1 HHLQTTFLMNGGE
14 EIKSMRVRD
23 EFMGATFTD
32 AKRGPD
38 GFYIDDSGTALP
50 VSASDLERFMYC
62 PLSWQLAKEGAS
74 GIGEAVE
81 EGIEKHKEI
90 HGEMSEFQE
99 ALIRMRRSLLI
110 WSWWFG
116 IIIAF
121 AIDAFAFLY
130 IDDMMNS
137 PLEFAKVLSMWSV
150 SCLIAAIL
158 SIALPWRNWFKI
170 ERSMKEIRE
179 IKHRF
184 ESTGLEPTWSPI
196 GFLGGWF
203 SAGKTEAGLLLAT
216 IVIGIHAIALVAAE
230 DRNQAGF
237 ILIVIAFVWT
247 FLATWQLQRS
257 LTAESQMIAS
267 REKAGL
273 EEGTELVYSDDD
285 KSSDLLLDEVSG
297 LRGRPDQI
305 VIIDGEFIPVEQK
318 TGKIPKKPHQS
329 HRLQLL
335 AYISLV
341 ETSTGKIPPY
351 GVLRYGDDDIHQ
363 VYWDEHAKQHLH
375 DNIIQIQ
382 RLMVEGGA
390 KRNHEREGK
399 CRNCSRR
406 YACSE
411 SLV

>member
-1 HHLQTTFLMNGGE
+1 MWV
-14 EIKSMRVRD
+14 KD
-23 EFMGATFTD
+23 ETMGVSFPD
-32 AKRGPD
+32 AKLGPD
-38 GFYIDDSGTALP
+38 GYYLDDSSSPLP

-62 PLSWQLAKEGAS
+62 PLSWQLAKEGTS
-74 GIGEAVE
+74 GVGEAVE
-81 EGIEKHKEI
+81 KGVEKHKEI
-90 HGEMSEFQE
+90 HTEINEYQD

-121 AIDAFAFLY
+121 SIDAIAFVY
-130 IDDMMNS
+130 IDDVMNA
-137 PLEFAKVLSMWSV
+137 PIEFAKILSMWSV
-150 SCLIAAIL
+150 SFLIAAIL
-158 SIALPWRNWFKI
+158 SIILPWRNWLNM
-170 ERSMKEIRE
+170 EQSMKEIRE
-179 IKHRF
+179 LKERF

-203 SAGKTEAGLLLAT
+203 SAGKTEASLLLST
-216 IVIGIHAIALVAAE
+216 IIIGIHAIALVAAE
-230 DRNQAGF
+230 DRSQAGF
-237 ILIVIAFVWT
+237 ILVVVAFIWT
-247 FLATWQLQRS
+247 FLATWQLQNT
-257 LTAESQMIAS
+257 LKAENEVISNRKKI
-267 REKAGL
+267 GL
-273 EEGTELVYSDDD
+273 ESGAEIIYSDDD
-285 KSSDLLLDEVSG
+285 KTSDLLVDEVSG

-318 TGKIPKKPHQS
+318 TGKIPKKPHKS

-341 ETSTGKIPPY
+341 ETSTGKTPPY
-351 GVLRYGDDDIHQ
+351 GVLRYGDEDVHQ
-363 VYWDEHAKQHLH
+363 VFWDQHAQQHLEES
-375 DNIIQIQ
+375 IIEVQ

-406 YACSE
+406 YACSD

>member
-1 HHLQTTFLMNGGE
+1 MNGRE
-14 EIKSMRVRD
+14 EVKSVWVKD
-23 EFMGATFTD
+23 EIMGVTFAD
-32 AKRGPD
+32 AKIGPD
-38 GFYIDDSGTALP
+38 GYYLDDHDKALP

-74 GIGEAVE
+74 GVGEAVE
-81 EGIEKHKEI
+81 EGLARHKEI
-90 HGEMSEFQE
+90 HNEMSEYQE
-99 ALIRMRRSLLI
+99 ALIRMRRSLMI

-121 AIDAFAFLY
+121 AIDALAFVY
-130 IDDMMNS
+130 IDDMLNS
-137 PLEFAKVLSMWSV
+137 PLEFARLLSMWSL
-150 SCLIAAIL
+150 SCLIAAIF
-158 SIALPWRNWFKI
+158 SIALPWRNWLKI
-170 ERSMKEIRE
+170 ERTMKEIRE
-179 IKHRF
+179 MKLKF
-184 ESTGLEPTWSPI
+184 ASTGLEPTWSPI

-230 DRNQAGF
+230 NRGQAGF
-237 ILIVIAFVWT
+237 ILVVIAFIWT
-247 FLATWQLQRS
+247 FFATWQLQRS
-257 LTAESQMIAS
+257 LNAENEMIAR

-273 EEGTELVYSDDD
+273 EQGTELAYSDDD
-285 KSSDLLLDEVSG
+285 KSSDLLIDEVSG

-318 TGKIPKKPHQS
+318 TGKVPKKPYKS

-341 ETSTGKIPPY
+341 QTNTGKEPPY
-351 GVLRYGDDDIHQ
+351 GVLRYGEDDVHQ
-363 VYWDEHAKQHLH
+363 VFWDKHAKQHLR
-375 DNIIQIQ
+375 DSIIEVQ

>member
-1 HHLQTTFLMNGGE
+1 MGVTF
-14 EIKSMRVRD
+14 
-23 EFMGATFTD
+23 AD
-32 AKRGPD
+32 AKIGPD
-38 GFYIDDSGTALP
+38 GYYLDDSDKALP

-81 EGIEKHKEI
+81 EGVVKHKEI
-90 HGEMSEFQE
+90 HNEMSEYQE
-99 ALIRMRRSLLI
+99 ALIRMRRSLII

-121 AIDAFAFLY
+121 VIDALAFVY
-130 IDDMMNS
+130 IDDMVNV
-137 PLEFAKVLSMWSV
+137 PLEFAKVLSMWSL
-150 SCLIAAIL
+150 SCLIAAIF

-170 ERSMKEIRE
+170 ERSMKEIRDL
-179 IKHRF
+179 KHKF
-184 ESTGLEPTWSPI
+184 ASTGLEPTWSPI

-216 IVIGIHAIALVAAE
+216 IVIGIHAIALVAAD

-237 ILIVIAFVWT
+237 ILVVIAFIWT
-247 FLATWQLQRS
+247 LFATWQLQRS
-257 LTAESQMIAS
+257 LKAENEMVTR
-267 REKAGL
+267 REKVGL
-273 EEGTELVYSDDD
+273 EQGTELAYSDDD
-285 KSSDLLLDEVSG
+285 RTSDLLVDKTTG

-341 ETSTGKIPPY
+341 ESSTGKSPSY
-351 GVLRYGDDDIHQ
+351 GILRYGEDDIHQ
-363 VYWDEHAKQHLH
+363 VFWDQNAKQHLR
-375 DNIIQIQ
+375 DNIIGVQ

>member
-1 HHLQTTFLMNGGE
+1 
-14 EIKSMRVRD
+14 
-23 EFMGATFTD
+23 MGASFID
-32 AKRGPD
+32 AKVGPN
-38 GFYIDDSGTALP
+38 GYYNTYIGTPLP

-62 PLSWQLAKEGAS
+62 PLSWQLAKDGTSGA
-74 GIGEAVE
+74 GEAVE
-81 EGIEKHKEI
+81 EGVEKHNAI
-90 HGEMSEFQE
+90 HNEMSDFQE

-110 WSWWFG
+110 WSWWYG

-121 AIDAFAFLY
+121 AIDAIAFLY
-130 IDDMMNS
+130 IDDVMNS
-137 PLEFAKVLSMWSV
+137 PIEFAKVLSMWSV
-150 SCLIAAIL
+150 SCLIAAII
-158 SIALPWRNWFKI
+158 SIALPWRSWLSI
-170 ERSMKEIRE
+170 EHNMKEIRE
-179 IKHRF
+179 IKKRF
-184 ESTGLEPTWSPI
+184 ASIGLEPTWSPI

-216 IVIGIHAIALVAAE
+216 IVIGIHSIALVGAE
-230 DRNQAGF
+230 NRSQAGF
-237 ILIVIAFVWT
+237 ILIVVAFIWT

-257 LTAESQMIAS
+257 LKAENQMVAS
-267 REKAGL
+267 REKVGL
-273 EEGTELVYSDDD
+273 EKGAELIYSDNDNT
-285 KSSDLLLDEVSG
+285 SDLLIDDVSG

-305 VIIDGEFIPVEQK
+305 VIIEGEFIPVEQK
-318 TGKIPKKPHQS
+318 TGRIPKKPHQS

-341 ETSTGKIPPY
+341 ETSTGKSPPY
-351 GVLRYGDDDIHQ
+351 GVLRYGEENVHQ
-363 VYWDEHAKQHLH
+363 VFWDQHAKEHLRES
-375 DNIIQIQ
+375 IIEVQ

>member
-1 HHLQTTFLMNGGE
+1 MGVSFAGGKE
-14 EIKSMRVRD
+14 
-23 EFMGATFTD
+23 
-32 AKRGPD
+32 GPD
-38 GFYIDDSGTALP
+38 GYFINDSGSPLP

-62 PLSWQLAKEGAS
+62 PLSWQLAKEGAT
-74 GIGEAVE
+74 GVGEAVE
-81 EGIEKHKEI
+81 GGVEKHKEI
-90 HGEMSEFQE
+90 HSEMTEFQS

-110 WSWWFG
+110 WSWWYG

-121 AIDAFAFLY
+121 AIDAIAFVY

-137 PLEFAKVLSMWSV
+137 PIEFAKILSMWSV
-150 SCLIAAIL
+150 SCLIAAVL

-170 ERSMKEIRE
+170 EHSIKEIRE
-179 IKHRF
+179 MKNRF
-184 ESTGLEPTWSPI
+184 ASTGLEPTWSPI

-216 IVIGIHAIALVAAE
+216 ILIGIHAIALVAAE

-237 ILIVIAFVWT
+237 ILIVIAFIWT
-247 FLATWQLQRS
+247 FFATWQLQRS
-257 LTAESQMIAS
+257 LKAESQMVIN

-273 EEGTELVYSDDD
+273 QEGAELVYSDDD
-285 KSSDLLLDEVSG
+285 ETTDLLIDEVSG

-335 AYISLV
+335 AYVSLV
-341 ETSTGKIPPY
+341 ETSTKKSPPY
-351 GVLRYGDDDIHQ
+351 GLLRYGEQDLHQ
-363 VYWDEHAKQHLH
+363 IFWDEHGKQHLRES
-375 DNIIQIQ
+375 IIEVQ
-382 RLMVEGGA
+382 RLMSEGGA
-390 KRNHEREGK
+390 KRNHQREGK

>member
-1 HHLQTTFLMNGGE
+1 MNGGE
-14 EIKSMRVRD
+14 EIKSMLTSD
-23 EFMGATFTD
+23 DNMGVDFSD
-32 AKRGPD
+32 AKIGPAGYYLD
-38 GFYIDDSGTALP
+38 NTETPLP

-62 PLSWQLAKEGAS
+62 PLSWKLAKEGAT
-74 GIGEAVE
+74 GKGEAVE
-81 EGIEKHKEI
+81 GGVEKHKEI
-90 HGEMSEFQE
+90 HDEMNDFQE
-99 ALIRMRRSLLI
+99 ALIRMRRSLLV

-121 AIDAFAFLY
+121 TIDAFAFLY
-130 IDDMMNS
+130 IDDVVNS
-137 PLEFAKVLSMWSV
+137 PLEFAKILSMWSV
-150 SCLIAAIL
+150 SCLIASVL
-158 SIALPWRNWFKI
+158 SIALPWRNWLRF

-179 IKHRF
+179 IKNRF

-216 IVIGIHAIALVAAE
+216 IVIGVHSIALVAAE
-230 DRNQAGF
+230 DRSQAGF
-237 ILIVIAFVWT
+237 VLMVIAFIWT
-247 FLATWQLQRS
+247 FLATWQLQHS
-257 LTAESQMIAS
+257 LRAENQMISS
-267 REKAGL
+267 REKVGL
-273 EEGTELVYSDDD
+273 EEGTELLYSDDD
-285 KSSDLLLDEVSG
+285 ESSDLLMDDVSG

-318 TGKIPKKPHQS
+318 TGKVPKKPHQS

-341 ETSTGKIPPY
+341 ESSTTKSPPY
-351 GVLRYGDDDIHQ
+351 GVLRYGNEDIHQ
-363 VYWDEHAKQHLH
+363 VYWDEHAKEDLRGS
-375 DNIIQIQ
+375 IIEVQ

-390 KRNHEREGK
+390 QRNHDREGK
-399 CRNCSRR
+399 CRSCSRR

>member
-1 HHLQTTFLMNGGE
+1 MNEGE
-14 EIKSMRVRD
+14 EIKSMLTGD
-23 EFMGATFTD
+23 DNMGVDFSD
-32 AKRGPD
+32 AKIGPA
-38 GFYIDDSGTALP
+38 GYYLDDSEAPLP

-62 PLSWQLAKEGAS
+62 PLSWQLAKEGAT
-74 GIGEAVE
+74 GKGEAVE
-81 EGIEKHKEI
+81 EGVEKHKEI
-90 HGEMSEFQE
+90 HDEMNDFQE
-99 ALIRMRRSLLI
+99 ALIRMRRSLLV

-121 AIDAFAFLY
+121 TIDAFAFLY
-130 IDDMMNS
+130 IDDVVNS
-137 PLEFAKVLSMWSV
+137 PLEFAKILSMWSV
-150 SCLIAAIL
+150 SCLIASIL
-158 SIALPWRNWFKI
+158 SIALPWRNWFRF

-179 IKHRF
+179 IKNRF

-216 IVIGIHAIALVAAE
+216 IVIGVHSIALVAAE
-230 DRNQAGF
+230 DRSQAGF
-237 ILIVIAFVWT
+237 VLMVIAFIWT
-247 FLATWQLQRS
+247 FLATWQLQHS
-257 LTAESQMIAS
+257 LKAENQMIAS

-273 EEGTELVYSDDD
+273 EEGTELLYSDDD
-285 KSSDLLLDEVSG
+285 KSSDLLMDNESG

-318 TGKIPKKPHQS
+318 TGKVPKKPHQS

-341 ETSTGKIPPY
+341 ETSTTKSPPY
-351 GVLRYGDDDIHQ
+351 GILRYGNEDIHQ
-363 VYWDEHAKQHLH
+363 VYWDEHAKQHLRES
-375 DNIIQIQ
+375 IIEVQ

-390 KRNHEREGK
+390 QRNHEREGK
-399 CRNCSRR
+399 CRSCSRR

>member
-1 HHLQTTFLMNGGE
+1 MNEGE
-14 EIKSMRVRD
+14 EIKSMLTSD
-23 EFMGATFTD
+23 DSMGVDFSD
-32 AKRGPD
+32 AKIGPAGYYLD
-38 GFYIDDSGTALP
+38 ESEAPLP

-62 PLSWQLAKEGAS
+62 PLSWQLAKEGAT
-74 GIGEAVE
+74 GKGEAVE
-81 EGIEKHKEI
+81 EGVEKHKEI
-90 HGEMSEFQE
+90 HDEMNDFQE
-99 ALIRMRRSLLI
+99 ALIRMRRSLLV

-121 AIDAFAFLY
+121 TIDAFAFLY
-130 IDDMMNS
+130 IDDVVNS
-137 PLEFAKVLSMWSV
+137 PLEFAKILSMWSV
-150 SCLIAAIL
+150 SCLIASIL
-158 SIALPWRNWFKI
+158 SIALPWRNWLRF

-179 IKHRF
+179 IKNRF

-216 IVIGIHAIALVAAE
+216 IVIGVHSIALVAAE
-230 DRNQAGF
+230 DRSQAGF
-237 ILIVIAFVWT
+237 VLMVIAFIWT
-247 FLATWQLQRS
+247 FLATWQLQHS
-257 LTAESQMIAS
+257 LRAENQMIAS

-273 EEGTELVYSDDD
+273 DEGTELLYSDDD
-285 KSSDLLLDEVSG
+285 RSSDLLMDNESG

-318 TGKIPKKPHQS
+318 TGKVPKKPHQS

-341 ETSTGKIPPY
+341 ETSTTKSPPY
-351 GVLRYGDDDIHQ
+351 GVLRYGNEDIHQ
-363 VYWDEHAKQHLH
+363 VYWDEHAKQHLRES
-375 DNIIQIQ
+375 IIEVQ

-390 KRNHEREGK
+390 QRNHEREGK
-399 CRNCSRR
+399 CRSCSRR

>member
-1 HHLQTTFLMNGGE
+1 MNGGE

-23 EFMGATFTD
+23 ELMGATFAD
-32 AKRGPD
+32 AKIGPD
-38 GFYIDDSGTALP
+38 GFYIDDSGAALP

-90 HGEMSEFQE
+90 HSEMSDFQD

-150 SCLIAAIL
+150 SCLTAAIL

-170 ERSMKEIRE
+170 EQSMKEIRE

-184 ESTGLEPTWSPI
+184 DSTGLEPTWSPI

-216 IVIGIHAIALVAAE
+216 IVIGIYAIALVAAE
-230 DRNQAGF
+230 DRSQAGF
-237 ILIVIAFVWT
+237 VLIVIAFIWT

-257 LTAESQMIAS
+257 LKAESQMIAS

-318 TGKIPKKPHQS
+318 TGKVPKKPHQS

-341 ETSTGKIPPY
+341 GTSTGKIPPY
-351 GVLRYGDDDIHQ
+351 GVLRYGDDDVHQ

-382 RLMVEGGA
+382 RLMIEGGA

>member
-1 HHLQTTFLMNGGE
+1 MNGGE
-14 EIKSMRVRD
+14 EIKSMLTSD
-23 EFMGATFTD
+23 DNMGVDFSN
-32 AKRGPD
+32 AKIGPA
-38 GFYIDDSGTALP
+38 GYYLDDSEAPLP

-62 PLSWQLAKEGAS
+62 PLSWQLAKEGAT
-74 GIGEAVE
+74 GKGEAVE
-81 EGIEKHKEI
+81 GGVEKHKEI
-90 HGEMSEFQE
+90 HDEMNDFQE
-99 ALIRMRRSLLI
+99 ALIRMRRSLLV

-121 AIDAFAFLY
+121 TIDAFAFLY
-130 IDDMMNS
+130 IDDVVNS
-137 PLEFAKVLSMWSV
+137 PLEFAKILSMWSV
-150 SCLIAAIL
+150 SCLIASIL
-158 SIALPWRNWFKI
+158 SIALPWRNWLRF

-179 IKHRF
+179 IKNRF

-216 IVIGIHAIALVAAE
+216 IVIGVHSIALVAAE
-230 DRNQAGF
+230 DRSQAGF
-237 ILIVIAFVWT
+237 VLMVIAFIWT
-247 FLATWQLQRS
+247 FLATWQLQHS
-257 LTAESQMIAS
+257 LRAENQMIAS

-273 EEGTELVYSDDD
+273 DEGTELLYSDDD
-285 KSSDLLLDEVSG
+285 KSSDLLMDNESG

-318 TGKIPKKPHQS
+318 TGKVPKKPHQS

-341 ETSTGKIPPY
+341 ETSTTKSPPY
-351 GVLRYGDDDIHQ
+351 GVLRYGNEDIHQ
-363 VYWDEHAKQHLH
+363 VYWDEHAKQHLRES
-375 DNIIQIQ
+375 IIEVQ

-390 KRNHEREGK
+390 QRNHEREGK
-399 CRNCSRR
+399 CRSCSRR
-406 YACSE
+406 YACSD

>member
-1 HHLQTTFLMNGGE
+1 MFLMNGGE

-23 EFMGATFTD
+23 EFMGATFAD
-32 AKRGPD
+32 AKIGPD

-230 DRNQAGF
+230 DRSQAGF

-257 LTAESQMIAS
+257 LTAENQMVVS

-318 TGKIPKKPHQS
+318 TGKVPKKPHQS

-351 GVLRYGDDDIHQ
+351 GILRYGDEDIHQ

-375 DNIIQIQ
+375 DNIIQVQ

>member
-1 HHLQTTFLMNGGE
+1 
-14 EIKSMRVRD
+14 
-23 EFMGATFTD
+23 MGASF
-32 AKRGPD
+32 AGGKEGPD
-38 GFYIDDSGTALP
+38 GYFINDSGSPLP

-62 PLSWQLAKEGAS
+62 PLSWQLAKEGAT
-74 GIGEAVE
+74 GVGEAVE
-81 EGIEKHKEI
+81 GGVEKHKEI
-90 HGEMSEFQE
+90 HSEMTEFQS

-110 WSWWFG
+110 WSWWYG

-121 AIDAFAFLY
+121 AIDAIAFVY

-137 PLEFAKVLSMWSV
+137 PIEFAKILSMWSV
-150 SCLIAAIL
+150 SCLIAAVL

-170 ERSMKEIRE
+170 EHSIKEIRE
-179 IKHRF
+179 MKNRF
-184 ESTGLEPTWSPI
+184 ASTGLEPTWSPI

-216 IVIGIHAIALVAAE
+216 ILIGIHAIALVAAE

-237 ILIVIAFVWT
+237 ILIVIAFIWT
-247 FLATWQLQRS
+247 FFATWQLQRS
-257 LTAESQMIAS
+257 LKAESQMVIN

-273 EEGTELVYSDDD
+273 QEGAELVYSDDD
-285 KSSDLLLDEVSG
+285 ETTDLLIDEVSG

-335 AYISLV
+335 AYVSLV
-341 ETSTGKIPPY
+341 ETSTKKSPPY
-351 GVLRYGDDDIHQ
+351 GLLRYGEQDLHQ
-363 VYWDEHAKQHLH
+363 IFWDEHGKQHLRES
-375 DNIIQIQ
+375 IIEVQ
-382 RLMVEGGA
+382 RLMSEGGA
-390 KRNHEREGK
+390 KRNHQREGK

>member
-1 HHLQTTFLMNGGE
+1 MWVKDDT
-14 EIKSMRVRD
+14 
-23 EFMGATFTD
+23 MGVSFPD
-32 AKRGPD
+32 AKLGPD
-38 GFYIDDSGTALP
+38 GYYLDDSSSPLP

-62 PLSWQLAKEGAS
+62 PLSWQLAKEGTS
-74 GIGEAVE
+74 GVGEAVE
-81 EGIEKHKEI
+81 KGVEKHKEI
-90 HGEMSEFQE
+90 HTVMNEYQD

-121 AIDAFAFLY
+121 SIDAIAFVY
-130 IDDMMNS
+130 IDDVMNA
-137 PLEFAKVLSMWSV
+137 PIEFAKILSMWSV
-150 SCLIAAIL
+150 SFLIAAIL
-158 SIALPWRNWFKI
+158 SIILPWRNWLNM
-170 ERSMKEIRE
+170 EQSMKEIRE
-179 IKHRF
+179 LKERF

-203 SAGKTEAGLLLAT
+203 SAGKTEASLLLST
-216 IVIGIHAIALVAAE
+216 IIIGIHAIALVAAE
-230 DRNQAGF
+230 DRSQAGF
-237 ILIVIAFVWT
+237 ILVVVAFIWT
-247 FLATWQLQRS
+247 FLATWQLQNT
-257 LTAESQMIAS
+257 LKAENEVVAN
-267 REKAGL
+267 REKIGL
-273 EEGTELVYSDDD
+273 ESGAEIMYSDDD
-285 KSSDLLLDEVSG
+285 KTSDLLVDEVSG

-318 TGKIPKKPHQS
+318 TGKIPKKPHKS

-341 ETSTGKIPPY
+341 ETSTGKTPPY
-351 GVLRYGDDDIHQ
+351 GVLRYGDDDVHQ
-363 VYWDEHAKQHLH
+363 VFWDQHAQQHLEES
-375 DNIIQIQ
+375 IIEVQ

-406 YACSE
+406 YACSD

>member
-1 HHLQTTFLMNGGE
+1 MGVTF
-14 EIKSMRVRD
+14 
-23 EFMGATFTD
+23 AD
-32 AKRGPD
+32 AKIGPD
-38 GFYIDDSGTALP
+38 GYYLDDSDKALP

-81 EGIEKHKEI
+81 EGVVKHKEI
-90 HGEMSEFQE
+90 HNEMSEYQE
-99 ALIRMRRSLLI
+99 ALIRMRRSLII

-121 AIDAFAFLY
+121 AIDALAFVY
-130 IDDMMNS
+130 IDDMVNV
-137 PLEFAKVLSMWSV
+137 PLEFAKVLSMWSL
-150 SCLIAAIL
+150 SCLIAAIF

-170 ERSMKEIRE
+170 ERSMKEIRDL
-179 IKHRF
+179 KHRF
-184 ESTGLEPTWSPI
+184 ASTGLEPTWSPI

-216 IVIGIHAIALVAAE
+216 IVIGIHAIALVAAD

-237 ILIVIAFVWT
+237 ILVVIAFIWT
-247 FLATWQLQRS
+247 LFATWQLQRS
-257 LTAESQMIAS
+257 LKAENEMVTR
-267 REKAGL
+267 REKVGL
-273 EEGTELVYSDDD
+273 EQGTELAYSDDD
-285 KSSDLLLDEVSG
+285 RTSDLLVDKVTG

-341 ETSTGKIPPY
+341 ESSTGKSPSY
-351 GVLRYGDDDIHQ
+351 GILRYGEDDIHQ
-363 VYWDEHAKQHLH
+363 VFT
-375 DNIIQIQ
+375 
-382 RLMVEGGA
+382 G
-390 KRNHEREGK
+390 
-399 CRNCSRR
+399 
-406 YACSE
+406 
-411 SLV
+411 

>member
-1 HHLQTTFLMNGGE
+1 MKEGE
-14 EIKSMRVRD
+14 EVKSVWVKD
-23 EFMGATFTD
+23 EIMGVAFAD
-32 AKRGPD
+32 AKIGPN
-38 GFYIDDSGTALP
+38 GYYLDDSEKALP

-74 GIGEAVE
+74 GIGDAVE
-81 EGIEKHKEI
+81 EGVLKHKQI
-90 HGEMSEFQE
+90 HDEMSEYQE
-99 ALIRMRRSLLI
+99 ALIRMRRALMI

-121 AIDAFAFLY
+121 AIDALAFVY
-130 IDDMMNS
+130 IDDMVNS
-137 PLEFAKVLSMWSV
+137 PLEFAKLLSMWSL
-150 SCLIAAIL
+150 SCLLAAIF

-170 ERSMKEIRE
+170 ERSIKEIRDM
-179 IKHRF
+179 KDKF
-184 ESTGLEPTWSPI
+184 ASTGLEPTWSPI

-216 IVIGIHAIALVAAE
+216 IVIGIHAIALVAAD
-230 DRNQAGF
+230 DRSQAGF
-237 ILIVIAFVWT
+237 ILIVIAFIWT
-247 FLATWQLQRS
+247 FFATWQLQRS
-257 LTAESQMIAS
+257 LKAENEMIA
-267 REKAGL
+267 RRDKTGL
-273 EEGTELVYSDDD
+273 EEGAELAYSDDD
-285 KSSDLLLDEVSG
+285 KTSDLLVDSVSG

-341 ETSTGKIPPY
+341 HTSTGKSPSY
-351 GVLRYGDDDIHQ
+351 GILRYGEDDIHQ
-363 VYWDEHAKQHLH
+363 VFWDEHAKQHLQE
-375 DNIIQIQ
+375 NIIGVQ

-390 KRNHEREGK
+390 KRNHERVGK

>member
-1 HHLQTTFLMNGGE
+1 MKDEIMGG
-14 EIKSMRVRD
+14 S
-23 EFMGATFTD
+23 FAN
-32 AKRGPD
+32 AKRGPE
-38 GFYIDDSGTALP
+38 GYFYDRSGTPLP

-81 EGIEKHKEI
+81 EGVEKHKQI
-90 HGEMSEFQE
+90 HNEMSDFQT

-110 WSWWFG
+110 WSWWYG

-121 AIDAFAFLY
+121 IIDSIAFVY
-130 IDDMMNS
+130 IDDVMNS
-137 PLEFAKVLSMWSV
+137 PIEFARILSMWSV
-150 SCLIAAIL
+150 SCLIAAVL
-158 SIALPWRNWFKI
+158 SIALPWRQWFNI
-170 ERSMKEIRE
+170 ERSMREIRD
-179 IKHRF
+179 IRNRF
-184 ESTGLEPTWSPI
+184 ASTGLEPTWSPI

-230 DRNQAGF
+230 NRSQAGF
-237 ILIVIAFVWT
+237 ILIVIAFIWT
-247 FLATWQLQRS
+247 FFATWQLQRS
-257 LTAESQMIAS
+257 LKAENEMISS

-273 EEGTELVYSDDD
+273 DAGTELVYSDDE
-285 KSSDLLLDEVSG
+285 KTSELLVDDVSG

-305 VIIDGEFIPVEQK
+305 VIIEGEFIPVEQK
-318 TGKIPKKPHQS
+318 TGKVPKKPHQS
-329 HRLQLL
+329 HRLQVL

-341 ETSTGKIPPY
+341 ESNTKKSPPY
-351 GVLRYGDDDIHQ
+351 GILRYGDQDIHQ
-363 VYWDEHAKQHLH
+363 VFWDEHSKRHLQE
-375 DNIIQIQ
+375 NIIEVQ

-390 KRNHEREGK
+390 KRNHDREGK

-406 YACSE
+406 YACDE

>member
-1 HHLQTTFLMNGGE
+1 MGGVF
-14 EIKSMRVRD
+14 S
-23 EFMGATFTD
+23 GA
-32 AKRGPD
+32 KIGPEGYFCDVD
-38 GFYIDDSGTALP
+38 GNALP

-62 PLSWQLAKEGAS
+62 PLSWQLAKEGTS
-74 GIGEAVE
+74 GVGEAIE
-81 EGIEKHKEI
+81 EGVEKHKEI
-90 HGEMSEFQE
+90 HNDMSEYQE
-99 ALIRMRRSLLI
+99 AMIRMRRSLLI

-121 AIDAFAFLY
+121 TIDSIAFLY
-130 IDDMMNS
+130 IDDVMNP
-137 PLEFAKVLSMWSV
+137 PLEFAKILSMWSV
-150 SCLIAAIL
+150 SCLIVAIL
-158 SIALPWRNWFKI
+158 SIALPWRNWFSF
-170 ERSMKEIRE
+170 ERSIKEIRDLR
-179 IKHRF
+179 KQF

-203 SAGKTEAGLLLAT
+203 SAGRTEAGLLLAT
-216 IVIGIHAIALVAAE
+216 IVIGAHAIALVAAE
-230 DRNQAGF
+230 DRDQAAF
-237 ILIVIAFVWT
+237 ILIVIAFIWT

-257 LTAESQMIAS
+257 LKAENEMVEN
-267 REKAGL
+267 RKKAGL
-273 EEGTELVYSDDD
+273 EEGTELMYSDDD
-285 KSSDLLLDEVSG
+285 KSSDLLVDPVSG

-318 TGKIPKKPHQS
+318 TGKIPKKPHAS

-341 ETSTGKIPPY
+341 ETSTNKSPPY
-351 GVLRYGDDDIHQ
+351 GVLRYGEDDVHQ
-363 VYWDEHAKQHLH
+363 VFWDQHAQQHLRES
-375 DNIIQIQ
+375 IIDVQ

-399 CRNCSRR
+399 CRHCSRR

>member
-1 HHLQTTFLMNGGE
+1 MLTSDDN
-14 EIKSMRVRD
+14 
-23 EFMGATFTD
+23 MGVDFSD
-32 AKRGPD
+32 AKIGPA
-38 GFYIDDSGTALP
+38 GYYLDDSEAPLP

-62 PLSWQLAKEGAS
+62 PLSWQLAKEGAT
-74 GIGEAVE
+74 GKGEAVE
-81 EGIEKHKEI
+81 GGVEKHKEI
-90 HGEMSEFQE
+90 HDEMNDFQE
-99 ALIRMRRSLLI
+99 ALIRMRRSLLV

-121 AIDAFAFLY
+121 TIDAFAFLY
-130 IDDMMNS
+130 IDDVVNS
-137 PLEFAKVLSMWSV
+137 PLEFAKILSMWSV
-150 SCLIAAIL
+150 SCLIASIL
-158 SIALPWRNWFKI
+158 SIALPWRNWLRF

-179 IKHRF
+179 IKNRF

-216 IVIGIHAIALVAAE
+216 IVIGVHSIALVAAE
-230 DRNQAGF
+230 DRSQAGF
-237 ILIVIAFVWT
+237 VLMVIAFIWT
-247 FLATWQLQRS
+247 FLATWQLQHS
-257 LTAESQMIAS
+257 LRAENQMIAS

-273 EEGTELVYSDDD
+273 DEGTELLYSDDD
-285 KSSDLLLDEVSG
+285 KSSDLLMDNESG

-318 TGKIPKKPHQS
+318 TGKVPKKPHQS

-341 ETSTGKIPPY
+341 ETSTTKSPPY
-351 GVLRYGDDDIHQ
+351 GVLRYGNEDIHQ
-363 VYWDEHAKQHLH
+363 VYWDEHAKQHLRES
-375 DNIIQIQ
+375 IIEVQ

-390 KRNHEREGK
+390 QRNHEREGK
-399 CRNCSRR
+399 CRSCSRR
-406 YACSE
+406 YACSD

>member
-1 HHLQTTFLMNGGE
+1 MNGGE
-14 EIKSMRVRD
+14 EIKSMLTSD
-23 EFMGATFTD
+23 DNMGVDFSN
-32 AKRGPD
+32 AKIGPA
-38 GFYIDDSGTALP
+38 GYYLDDSEAPLP

-62 PLSWQLAKEGAS
+62 PLSWQLAKEGAT
-74 GIGEAVE
+74 GKGEAVE
-81 EGIEKHKEI
+81 EGVEKHKEI
-90 HGEMSEFQE
+90 HDEMNDFQE
-99 ALIRMRRSLLI
+99 ALIRMRRSLLV

-121 AIDAFAFLY
+121 TIDAFAFLY
-130 IDDMMNS
+130 IDDVVNS
-137 PLEFAKVLSMWSV
+137 PLEFAKILSMWSV
-150 SCLIAAIL
+150 SCLIASVL
-158 SIALPWRNWFKI
+158 SIALPWRNWLRF

-179 IKHRF
+179 IKNRF

-216 IVIGIHAIALVAAE
+216 IVIGVHSIALVAAE
-230 DRNQAGF
+230 DRSQAGF
-237 ILIVIAFVWT
+237 VLMVIAFIWT
-247 FLATWQLQRS
+247 FLATWQLQHS
-257 LTAESQMIAS
+257 LRAENQMIAS

-273 EEGTELVYSDDD
+273 DEGTELLYSDDD
-285 KSSDLLLDEVSG
+285 KSSDLLMDNESG

-318 TGKIPKKPHQS
+318 TGKVPKKPHQS

-341 ETSTGKIPPY
+341 ETSTTKSPPY
-351 GVLRYGDDDIHQ
+351 GVLRYGNEDIHQ
-363 VYWDEHAKQHLH
+363 VYWDEHAKQHLRES
-375 DNIIQIQ
+375 IIEVQ

-390 KRNHEREGK
+390 QRNHEREGK
-399 CRNCSRR
+399 CRSCSRR
-406 YACSE
+406 YACSD

>member
-1 HHLQTTFLMNGGE
+1 MNGGE

-23 EFMGATFTD
+23 ELMGATFAD
-32 AKRGPD
+32 AKIGPD
-38 GFYIDDSGTALP
+38 GFYIDDSGAALP

-90 HGEMSEFQE
+90 HSEMSDFQD

-150 SCLIAAIL
+150 SCLTAAIL

-170 ERSMKEIRE
+170 EQSMKEIRE

-184 ESTGLEPTWSPI
+184 DSTGLEPTWSPI

-230 DRNQAGF
+230 DRSQAGF
-237 ILIVIAFVWT
+237 VLIVIAFIWT

-257 LTAESQMIAS
+257 LKAESQMIAS

-318 TGKIPKKPHQS
+318 TGKVPKKPHQS

-341 ETSTGKIPPY
+341 GTSTGKIPPY
-351 GVLRYGDDDIHQ
+351 GVLRYGDDDVHQ

-382 RLMVEGGA
+382 RLMIEGGA

>member
-1 HHLQTTFLMNGGE
+1 MYVGE
-14 EIKSMRVRD
+14 EIKSMRVKD
-23 EFMGATFTD
+23 EDMGLSFAG
-32 AKRGPD
+32 AIKGPD
-38 GFYIDDSGTALP
+38 GYYIDDSGTPLP

-62 PLSWQLAKEGAS
+62 PLSWQLAREGAS

-81 EGIEKHKEI
+81 GGVEKHKEI
-90 HGEMSEFQE
+90 HNEMNEFQS

-110 WSWWFG
+110 WSWWYG

-121 AIDAFAFLY
+121 IIDAVAFLY
-130 IDDMMNS
+130 IDDLMNS
-137 PLEFAKVLSMWSV
+137 PVEFAKILTMWSV
-150 SCLIAAIL
+150 SCLIAAVL
-158 SIALPWRNWFKI
+158 SIALPWRNWLNI

-179 IKHRF
+179 MKSRF

-216 IVIGIHAIALVAAE
+216 IVIGVHAIALVAAE
-230 DRNQAGF
+230 DRGQAGF
-237 ILIVIAFVWT
+237 ILIVIAFIWT
-247 FLATWQLQRS
+247 FFATWQLQRS
-257 LTAESQMIAS
+257 LKAENEMNSS

-273 EEGTELVYSDDD
+273 EEGAELVYSDDD
-285 KSSDLLLDEVSG
+285 KSSELLIDEQSG

-318 TGKIPKKPHQS
+318 TGRVPKKPHQS

-341 ETSTGKIPPY
+341 ETSTTKSPPY
-351 GVLRYGDDDIHQ
+351 GILRYGEDDIHQ
-363 VYWDEHAKQHLH
+363 VFWDQNAKQHLH
-375 DNIIQIQ
+375 ESLVEVQ

-390 KRNHEREGK
+390 QRNHEREGK

-406 YACSE
+406 YACDE

>member
-1 HHLQTTFLMNGGE
+1 
-14 EIKSMRVRD
+14 
-23 EFMGATFTD
+23 
-32 AKRGPD
+32 
-38 GFYIDDSGTALP
+38 
-50 VSASDLERFMYC
+50 
-62 PLSWQLAKEGAS
+62 
-74 GIGEAVE
+74 
-81 EGIEKHKEI
+81 
-90 HGEMSEFQE
+90 
-99 ALIRMRRSLLI
+99 
-110 WSWWFG
+110 
-116 IIIAF
+116 
-121 AIDAFAFLY
+121 
-130 IDDMMNS
+130 
-137 PLEFAKVLSMWSV
+137 
-150 SCLIAAIL
+150 
-158 SIALPWRNWFKI
+158 
-170 ERSMKEIRE
+170 MKD
-179 IKHRF
+179 RF

-237 ILIVIAFVWT
+237 VLLIIAFVWT
-247 FLATWQLQRS
+247 LFATWQLQRS
-257 LTAESQMIAS
+257 LKAENEMIER

-273 EEGTELVYSDDD
+273 EKGTELAYSDDE

-318 TGKIPKKPHQS
+318 TGRIPKKPHKS

-341 ETSTGKIPPY
+341 ETSTGKTPPY
-351 GVLRYGDDDIHQ
+351 GILRYGDEDIHQ
-363 VYWDEHAKQHLH
+363 VYWDQHAKQHLQH
-375 DNIIQIQ
+375 SIIEIQ

>member
-1 HHLQTTFLMNGGE
+1 MFLMNGGE
-14 EIKSMRVRD
+14 EIKSMLTSD
-23 EFMGATFTD
+23 DNMGVDFSD
-32 AKRGPD
+32 AKIGPA
-38 GFYIDDSGTALP
+38 GYYLDDSEAPLP

-62 PLSWQLAKEGAS
+62 PLSWQLAKEGAT
-74 GIGEAVE
+74 GKGEAVE
-81 EGIEKHKEI
+81 GGVEKHKEI
-90 HGEMSEFQE
+90 HDEMNDFQE
-99 ALIRMRRSLLI
+99 ALIRMRRSLLV

-121 AIDAFAFLY
+121 TIDAFAFLY
-130 IDDMMNS
+130 IDDVVNS
-137 PLEFAKVLSMWSV
+137 PLEFAKILSMWSV
-150 SCLIAAIL
+150 SCLIASIL
-158 SIALPWRNWFKI
+158 SIALPWRNWLRF

-179 IKHRF
+179 IKNRF

-216 IVIGIHAIALVAAE
+216 IVIGVHSIALFAAE
-230 DRNQAGF
+230 DRSQAGF
-237 ILIVIAFVWT
+237 VLMVIAFIWT
-247 FLATWQLQRS
+247 FLATWQLQHS
-257 LTAESQMIAS
+257 LRAENQMIAS

-273 EEGTELVYSDDD
+273 DEGTELLYSDDD
-285 KSSDLLLDEVSG
+285 KSSDLLMDNESG

-318 TGKIPKKPHQS
+318 TGKVPKKPHQS

-341 ETSTGKIPPY
+341 ETSTTKSPPY
-351 GVLRYGDDDIHQ
+351 GVLRYGNEDIHQ
-363 VYWDEHAKQHLH
+363 VYWDEHAKQHLRES
-375 DNIIQIQ
+375 IIEVQ

-390 KRNHEREGK
+390 QRNHEREGK
-399 CRNCSRR
+399 CRSCSRR

>member
-1 HHLQTTFLMNGGE
+1 MNGGE
-14 EIKSMRVRD
+14 EVKSVWVKD
-23 EFMGATFTD
+23 EIMGVTFAD
-32 AKRGPD
+32 AKIGPD
-38 GFYIDDSGTALP
+38 GYYLDDHDKALP

-74 GIGEAVE
+74 GVGEAVE
-81 EGIEKHKEI
+81 EGLARHKEI
-90 HGEMSEFQE
+90 HNEMSEYQE
-99 ALIRMRRSLLI
+99 ALIRMRRSLMI

-121 AIDAFAFLY
+121 AIDALAFVY
-130 IDDMMNS
+130 IDDMLNS
-137 PLEFAKVLSMWSV
+137 PLEFARLLSMWSL
-150 SCLIAAIL
+150 SCLIAAIF
-158 SIALPWRNWFKI
+158 SIALPWRNWLKI
-170 ERSMKEIRE
+170 ERTMKEIRE
-179 IKHRF
+179 MKLKF
-184 ESTGLEPTWSPI
+184 ASTGLEPTWSPI

-230 DRNQAGF
+230 NRGQAGF
-237 ILIVIAFVWT
+237 ILVVTAFIWT
-247 FLATWQLQRS
+247 FFATWQLQRS
-257 LTAESQMIAS
+257 INAENQMIAR

-273 EEGTELVYSDDD
+273 EQGFELAYSDDD
-285 KSSDLLLDEVSG
+285 KSSDLLIDEVSG

-318 TGKIPKKPHQS
+318 TGKVPKKPYKS

-341 ETSTGKIPPY
+341 QTNTGKEPPY
-351 GVLRYGDDDIHQ
+351 GVLRYGEDDVHQ
-363 VYWDEHAKQHLH
+363 VFWDKHAKQHLR
-375 DNIIQIQ
+375 DSIIEVQ

>member
-1 HHLQTTFLMNGGE
+1 MNGGE
-14 EIKSMRVRD
+14 EIKSMLTSD
-23 EFMGATFTD
+23 DNMGVDFSD
-32 AKRGPD
+32 AKIGPA
-38 GFYIDDSGTALP
+38 GYYLDDSEAPLP

-62 PLSWQLAKEGAS
+62 PLSWQLAKEGAT
-74 GIGEAVE
+74 GKGEAVE
-81 EGIEKHKEI
+81 GGVEKHKEI
-90 HGEMSEFQE
+90 HDEMNDFQE
-99 ALIRMRRSLLI
+99 ALIRMRRSLLV

-121 AIDAFAFLY
+121 TIDAFAFLY
-130 IDDMMNS
+130 IDDVVNS
-137 PLEFAKVLSMWSV
+137 PLEFAKILSMWSV
-150 SCLIAAIL
+150 SCLIASIL
-158 SIALPWRNWFKI
+158 SIALPWRNWLRF

-179 IKHRF
+179 IKNRF

-216 IVIGIHAIALVAAE
+216 IVIGVHSIALVAAE
-230 DRNQAGF
+230 DRSQAGF
-237 ILIVIAFVWT
+237 VLMVIAFIWT
-247 FLATWQLQRS
+247 FLATWQLQHS
-257 LTAESQMIAS
+257 LRAENQMIAS

-273 EEGTELVYSDDD
+273 DEGTELLYSDDD
-285 KSSDLLLDEVSG
+285 KSSDLLMDNESG

-318 TGKIPKKPHQS
+318 TGKVPKKPHQS

-341 ETSTGKIPPY
+341 ETSTTKSPPY
-351 GVLRYGDDDIHQ
+351 GVLRYGNEDIHQ
-363 VYWDEHAKQHLH
+363 VYWDDHAKQHLRES
-375 DNIIQIQ
+375 IIEVQ

-390 KRNHEREGK
+390 QRNHEREGK
-399 CRNCSRR
+399 CRSCSRR
-406 YACSE
+406 YACSD

>member
-1 HHLQTTFLMNGGE
+1 MNGGE
-14 EIKSMRVRD
+14 EIKSMLTSD
-23 EFMGATFTD
+23 DNMGVDFSD
-32 AKRGPD
+32 AKIGPA
-38 GFYIDDSGTALP
+38 GYYLDDSEAPLP

-62 PLSWQLAKEGAS
+62 PLSWQLAKEGAT
-74 GIGEAVE
+74 GKGEAVE
-81 EGIEKHKEI
+81 EGVEKHKEI
-90 HGEMSEFQE
+90 HDEMNDFQE
-99 ALIRMRRSLLI
+99 ALIRMRRSLLV

-121 AIDAFAFLY
+121 TIDAFAFLY
-130 IDDMMNS
+130 IDDVVNS
-137 PLEFAKVLSMWSV
+137 PLEFAKILSMWSV
-150 SCLIAAIL
+150 SCLIASVL
-158 SIALPWRNWFKI
+158 SIALPWRNWLRF

-179 IKHRF
+179 IKNRF

-216 IVIGIHAIALVAAE
+216 IVIGVHSIALVAAE
-230 DRNQAGF
+230 DRSQAGF
-237 ILIVIAFVWT
+237 VLMVIAFIWT
-247 FLATWQLQRS
+247 FLATWQLQHS
-257 LTAESQMIAS
+257 LRAENQMIAS

-273 EEGTELVYSDDD
+273 DEGTELLYSDDD
-285 KSSDLLLDEVSG
+285 KSSDLLMDNESG

-318 TGKIPKKPHQS
+318 TGKVPKKPHQS

-341 ETSTGKIPPY
+341 ETSTTKSPPY
-351 GVLRYGDDDIHQ
+351 GVLRYGNEDIHQ
-363 VYWDEHAKQHLH
+363 VYWDEHAKQHLRES
-375 DNIIQIQ
+375 IIEVQ

-390 KRNHEREGK
+390 QRNHEREGK
-399 CRNCSRR
+399 CRSCSRR

>member
-1 HHLQTTFLMNGGE
+1 
-14 EIKSMRVRD
+14 
-23 EFMGATFTD
+23 MGATFTD
-32 AKRGPD
+32 AKRSPD

-150 SCLIAAIL
+150 SCLIAAII

-341 ETSTGKIPPY
+341 ETSTGKTPPY
-351 GVLRYGDDDIHQ
+351 GILRYGDEDIHQ

>member
-1 HHLQTTFLMNGGE
+1 MKDEIMGG
-14 EIKSMRVRD
+14 S
-23 EFMGATFTD
+23 FAN
-32 AKRGPD
+32 AKRGPE
-38 GFYIDDSGTALP
+38 GYFYDRSGTPLP

-81 EGIEKHKEI
+81 EGVEKHKQI
-90 HGEMSEFQE
+90 HNEMSDFQT

-110 WSWWFG
+110 WSWWYG

-121 AIDAFAFLY
+121 IIDSIAFVY
-130 IDDMMNS
+130 IDDVMNS
-137 PLEFAKVLSMWSV
+137 PIEFARILSMWSV
-150 SCLIAAIL
+150 SCLIAAVL
-158 SIALPWRNWFKI
+158 SIALPWRQWFNI
-170 ERSMKEIRE
+170 ERSMREIRD
-179 IKHRF
+179 IRNRF
-184 ESTGLEPTWSPI
+184 ASTGLEPTWSPI

-230 DRNQAGF
+230 NRSQAGF
-237 ILIVIAFVWT
+237 ILIVIAFIWT
-247 FLATWQLQRS
+247 FFATWQLQRS
-257 LTAESQMIAS
+257 LKAENEMISS

-273 EEGTELVYSDDD
+273 DAGTELVYSDDE
-285 KSSDLLLDEVSG
+285 KTSELLVDDVSG

-305 VIIDGEFIPVEQK
+305 VIIEGEFIPVEQK
-318 TGKIPKKPHQS
+318 TGKVPKKPHQS
-329 HRLQLL
+329 HRLQVL

-341 ETSTGKIPPY
+341 ESNTKKSPPY
-351 GVLRYGDDDIHQ
+351 GILRYGDQDIHQ
-363 VYWDEHAKQHLH
+363 GFWDEHSKRHLQE
-375 DNIIQIQ
+375 NIIEVQ

-390 KRNHEREGK
+390 KRNHDREGK

-406 YACSE
+406 YACDE

>member
-1 HHLQTTFLMNGGE
+1 MNGGE
-14 EIKSMRVRD
+14 EIKSMLTSD
-23 EFMGATFTD
+23 DNMGVDFSD
-32 AKRGPD
+32 AKIGPA
-38 GFYIDDSGTALP
+38 GYYLDDSEAPLP

-62 PLSWQLAKEGAS
+62 PLSWQLAKEGAT
-74 GIGEAVE
+74 GKGEAVE
-81 EGIEKHKEI
+81 GGVEKHKEI
-90 HGEMSEFQE
+90 HDEMNDFQE
-99 ALIRMRRSLLI
+99 ALIRMRRSLLV

-121 AIDAFAFLY
+121 TIDAFAFLY
-130 IDDMMNS
+130 IDDVVNS
-137 PLEFAKVLSMWSV
+137 PLEFAKILSMWSV
-150 SCLIAAIL
+150 SCLIASIL
-158 SIALPWRNWFKI
+158 SIALPWRNWLRF

-179 IKHRF
+179 IKNRF

-216 IVIGIHAIALVAAE
+216 IVIGVHSIALVAAE
-230 DRNQAGF
+230 DRSQAGF
-237 ILIVIAFVWT
+237 VLMVIAFIWT
-247 FLATWQLQRS
+247 FLATWQLQHS
-257 LTAESQMIAS
+257 LRAENQMIAS

-273 EEGTELVYSDDD
+273 DEGTELLYSDDD
-285 KSSDLLLDEVSG
+285 KSSDLLIDNESG

-318 TGKIPKKPHQS
+318 TGKVPKKPHQS

-341 ETSTGKIPPY
+341 ETSTTKSPPY
-351 GVLRYGDDDIHQ
+351 GVLRYGNEDIHQ
-363 VYWDEHAKQHLH
+363 VYWDEHAKQHLRES
-375 DNIIQIQ
+375 IIEVQ

-390 KRNHEREGK
+390 QRNHEREGK
-399 CRNCSRR
+399 CRSCSRR